1 MKSALPHKPL
11 RVLIVSEFPYKGNI
25 VGGVQSAVQILAE
38 ALSKLSAV
46 EKVLVMSFN
55 TEIDSDNVEQWN
67 DKLTVHQVAGQ
78 RRLSL
83 PTSSFYD
90 FLKGKKIADAFRPDI
105 VHGQGTGA
113 HGDVA
118 SRLGYPNVM
127 TIHGVGS
134 FEAELRERKN
144 KFIGPIRIWLTK
156 RMINRGLQNT
166 DAVISI
172 SEFDRHF
179 CSRIGKSKVI
189 GIPNAVRQE
198 FFDEAESTSDS
209 MHIIF
214 AGLVIVRK
222 NVAGI
227 VRAFAKVKEQV
238 PEAILDIAG
247 PSPDKAY
254 HEEVLRNITPQTRD
268 AIRFHGNM
276 SGPELSTLMKAASVS
291 VLFSI
296 YENLPVAIAEALAL
310 GKPVVSSRVGA
321 VGEMIDDGVNGFLV
335 ESGNEEMLAEHL
347 IRLLTDR
354 QLRCEMG
361 RKGRELARKK
371 WTPASVAA
379 ATVDAYHSVL
389 DASPHSNNGQGGTTS

>member
-1 MKSALPHKPL
+1 MKPALPHKPL

-55 TEIDSDNVEQWN
+55 TEIDSDQVEQWN
-67 DKLTVHQVAGQ
+67 EKLTVHHVAGQ

-144 KFIGPIRIWLTK
+144 KFIGPMRIWLTK
-156 RMINRGLQNT
+156 RMINRGMQNAG
-166 DAVISI
+166 AVISI

-179 CSRIGKSKVI
+179 STRMGKTKVI

-198 FFDEAESTSDS
+198 FFDGEESFSDS

-222 NVAGI
+222 NVVGI

-238 PEAILDIAG
+238 PDAILDIAG
-247 PSPDKAY
+247 PTPDKGY
-254 HEEVLRNITPQTRD
+254 HEEVLRNIDPKVKD
-268 AIRFHGNM
+268 AIHFHGNM
-276 SGPELSTLMKAASVS
+276 NGPDLSKLMKAASVS
-291 VLFSI
+291 VMFSV
-296 YENLPVAIAEALAL
+296 YENLPVAVAEALAL

-321 VGEMIDDGVNGFLV
+321 VGEMIEDGVNGFLV
-335 ESGNEEMLAEHL
+335 ESGDEEMLAERL
-347 IRLLTDR
+347 IRLMKDPH
-354 QLRCEMG
+354 LRCEMG
-361 RKGRELARKK
+361 KKGRELARKK
-371 WTPASVAA
+371 WTPENVAQ
-379 ATVDAYHSVL
+379 ATVDAYYSVL
-389 DASPHSNNGQGGTTS
+389 ASAQITKTEKEHTL